1 MSGDQQLIALVGV
14 VLVIVVAVTVYRP
27 YLQAIIFGAPAAPSK
42 TPLIDRYP
50 AYGPHYGRFGVPNLP
65 GIA

>member
-27 YLQAIIFGAPAAPSK
+27 YLQAVIFGGTAKTKTAP
-42 TPLIDRYP
+42 PLTVHP
-50 AYGPHYGRFGVPNLP
+50 FGVPYTP
-65 GIA
+65 VIA